1 MPTPSQLAAIRKHAN
16 RNATEDD
23 KYFIVHEVVELV
35 DEGEEG
41 FGEEDLHTSAAQQ
54 AAAVRWREKEQ
65 QQHSSSSALSQSTIV
80 TQSTFD
86 AAVRENIDEFDMD
99 EDEAI
104 EEAYKQFEM
113 QGAILSN
120 INTGRQR

>member
-41 FGEEDLHTSAAQQ
+41 FGEEDLHTSVAQQ
-54 AAAVRWREKEQ
+54 VAAVRRREKEQ

>member
-54 AAAVRWREKEQ
+54 AAAVRRREKEQ
-65 QQHSSSSALSQSTIV
+65 QQLSSDWNQASRRRLL
-80 TQSTFD
+80 
-86 AAVRENIDEFDMD
+86 VRQLTPGLTCDI
-99 EDEAI
+99 
-104 EEAYKQFEM
+104 
-113 QGAILSN
+113 
-120 INTGRQR
+120 